1 MTYFH
6 RRNVGKQKRRVELG
20 LQVGELWARTYW
32 LSVCP
37 VSIKVFVY
45 FIHFILELQREQGFF
60 CVFFGL
66 FFFSDFISLCQ
77 LTFLNERCDIKKM
90 FIHLTLDWKLFSSIL
105 ILPWRN
111 ITHIY
116 RCIKLFVK
124 YFYEFN
130 TFM

>member
-66 FFFSDFISLCQ
+66 FFFFRFYFTLLIAIS
-77 LTFLNERCDIKKM
+77 EWKMRYKKM
-90 FIHLTLDWKLFSSIL
+90 FIHLTLDLKLFSSIL